1 MPEPAP
7 FRIATEKITAVL
19 RTSDQ
24 LIVGQLHAR
33 PQKRLKDEMNHV
45 SDRFIAVTAA
55 RVHDVTGTRLLY
67 ETSFLLVSN
76 AHVVSITPVSALTQ
90 LGDPEWVNAVLGNPP
105 AALPVSRNA
114 DRLS

>member
-1 MPEPAP
+1 MPEPTP
-7 FRIATEKITAVL
+7 FRIATETIAAVV
-19 RTSDQ
+19 RTPDQ

-55 RVHDVTGTRLLY
+55 RVHDVSGTRLLY
-67 ETSFLLVSN
+67 ETSFLLLAN
-76 AHVVSITPVSALTQ
+76 AHVVSITPVSALTE
-90 LGDPEWVNAVLGNPP
+90 LGDPEWVRAVLGNPP
-105 AALPVSRNA
+105 VALPAIRPA